1 VIISINHGSWGEG
14 VVMVIRIDIDF
25 GKLVKVALRGRWE
38 KGWVGGGSGKGDAG
52 FCGPCVCLGVF
63 LLCSGGC
70 LCQGLQG
77 AWLCTVGTVG

>member
-1 VIISINHGSWGEG
+1 
-14 VVMVIRIDIDF
+14 VMVIRLIIDF
-25 GKLVKVALRGRWE
+25 GEFVKVVLKRG
-38 KGWVGGGSGKGDAG
+38 VGIGLCGEGRVIGAAW

-77 AWLCTVGTVG
+77 AVIVYSWYSRLVSGW